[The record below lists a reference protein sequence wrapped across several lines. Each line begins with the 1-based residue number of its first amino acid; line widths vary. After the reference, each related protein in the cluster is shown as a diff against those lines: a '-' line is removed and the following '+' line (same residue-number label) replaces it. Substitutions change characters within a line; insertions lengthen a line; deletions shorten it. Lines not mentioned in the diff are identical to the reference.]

1 MHKGIHLT
9 TFAKCLFIKNG
20 WKFTGATG
28 SHYFYVKEGIN
39 SPPIPYHG
47 SKEIGE
53 GLRIKL
59 TKELKLK

>member
-1 MHKGIHLT
+1 MKYSEFHRKI
-9 TFAKCLFIKNG
+9 KKNG
-20 WKFTGATG
+20 WMFTNAIG
-28 SHYFYVKEGIN
+28 SHYFYEKDGIA

-59 TKELKLK
+59 TKELGLK